1 MASLEPQPSVD
12 SESEKD
18 FKIVVIGDG
27 AVGKTAM
34 CEVFAKGT
42 FPDKYAPTVF
52 EAYPFD
58 MKYENQVWKQID
70 CRYGLI
76 SKMGINEKPKC
87 CQC

>member
-70 CRYGLI
+70 CSYVLL
-76 SKMGINEKPKC
+76 SKMGIIEKPKC

>member
-58 MKYENQVWKQID
+58 MKYENQVLGCKENW
-70 CRYGLI
+70 
-76 SKMGINEKPKC
+76 SKIFFAVENG
-87 CQC
+87 